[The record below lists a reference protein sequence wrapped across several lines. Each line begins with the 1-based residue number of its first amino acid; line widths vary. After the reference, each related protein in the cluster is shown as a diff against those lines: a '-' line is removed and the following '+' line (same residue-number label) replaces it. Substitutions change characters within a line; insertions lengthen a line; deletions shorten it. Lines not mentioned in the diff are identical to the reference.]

1 MGIMIDE
8 ALEVCNNGAQ
18 MLRVAEALEKGVVAV
33 EGEVMPLT
41 DEFKVKL
48 QLKYDGL
55 KVKIKEKVK
64 DKG

>member
-1 MGIMIDE
+1 MIDE